1 MSGDAL
7 SPVDLIIWTWTT
19 VLIHEFRIFLF
30 ITDSS
35 DLIEANEGG
44 CKRGLE
50 DDKDLPPM
58 SGPVLGANSQ
68 MNEVSITLSS
78 VGKPRGLERHGNL
91 ITFCRQL
98 QPTFRDT
105 GSLL

>member
-58 SGPVLGANSQ
+58 SGPVWGANSQ
-68 MNEVSITLSS
+68 TNEVSINIEFS
-78 VGKPRGLERHGNL
+78 GQAKRPRKAW
-91 ITFCRQL
+91 
-98 QPTFRDT
+98 
-105 GSLL
+105 